1 MARPYSINIVDGT
14 GTQEIL
20 EGKYSVSANVSGD
33 DNSTINPTSVEI
45 VSGTSEYILQYQQMV
60 LWQ

>member
-33 DNSTINPTSVEI
+33 DN
-45 VSGTSEYILQYQQMV
+45 
-60 LWQ
+60 